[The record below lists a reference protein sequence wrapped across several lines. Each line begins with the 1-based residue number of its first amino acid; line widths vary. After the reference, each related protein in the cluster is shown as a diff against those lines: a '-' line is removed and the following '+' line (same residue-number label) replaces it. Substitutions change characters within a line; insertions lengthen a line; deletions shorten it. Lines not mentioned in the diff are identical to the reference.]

1 MSNINKLIVK
11 IRKETNKT
19 AYEIKELAKKK
30 LNTNIDLSTVPRKS
44 NPLILTKEEEKIK
57 HNLEESKQLMEKYL
71 NEYDYTER
79 GKKILEDKLKK
90 LLDKLKT

>member
-71 NEYDYTER
+71 NEYDYTEK
-79 GKKILEDKLKK
+79 GKEILEDKLKK